1 MKNNTMKITFNDA
14 LLITQFGMPDRQE
27 TVDRIATVCP
37 ALADDAL
44 RRDAFIL
51 KEQIGNIPDFVW
63 PEFFRQLKLNMENC
77 ICLDRL
83 AWDNDNNLEDDE
95 EFNED

>member
-37 ALADDAL
+37 ALAGDAL

-77 ICLDRL
+77 IGLDRL